1 MKIEDDGK
9 VKFDIWDLR
18 ALCELGSGTYTI
30 KQINEKRES
39 MTKTS
44 LRRAWYSIKH
54 RIY

>member
-9 VKFDIWDLR
+9 VKFDDWDLR

-30 KQINEKRES
+30 KQINEKREA

-44 LRRAWYSIKH
+44 LRCAWYLIKH